1 MNLQL
6 QNQRKDKPVEAFLSV
21 NSDRFNFDL
30 WASEVRRQ
38 MLASLQKRAVKGKGK
53 FVKKK

>member
-6 QNQRKDKPVEAFLSV
+6 QNQQKDKPVEGLFSL

-38 MLASLQKRAVKGKGK
+38 MLASLQKRAVKEKGK